1 MIVIVLPNLYVPS
14 VLLDAIVVI
23 VGAVVSTVIVK
34 SGEVVLL
41 PKESVSVTEM
51 VHSPLARV
59 ANVQLPEESVQET
72 LVEPAFVA
80 VRTAVPAKL
89 PLTVNV
95 GVLSAVVLSESD
107 TPRSEAAARSGVAPI
122 VLKSMVE
129 TRDVLVAA
137 SLTTTYALYA
147 VPGLSPVRFA
157 VLALASADDVPLV
170 TASPW
175 VTTVEAEGADSDAA

>member
-1 MIVIVLPNLYVPS
+1 M
-14 VLLDAIVVI
+14 LLDVIAVI

-51 VHSPLARV
+51 VQSPLARV
-59 ANVQLPEESVQET
+59 ANVQLPAESVQET
-72 LVEPAFVA
+72 LVDPAFVA
-80 VRTAVPAKL
+80 VKTAVPAKL

-95 GVLSAVVLSESD
+95 GVLSDVMLSVPD
-107 TPRSEAAARSGVAPI
+107 TPRSEATARSGVAPI

-129 TRDVLVAA
+129 TVELLVAA

-147 VPGLSPVRFA
+147 VPGLNPVTFA
-157 VLALASADDVPLV
+157 VLALANADDVPLA
-170 TASPW
+170 TAVPCAA
-175 VTTVEAEGADSDAA
+175 TVAAEGAGSDAA